1 MMKKTISNRIDK
13 LHKNSKAERK
23 TYALLTYDDE
33 CSKKRLD
40 LIQKR
45 LDKENKTSDEK
56 VKEIFEKI
64 GIKVD
69 LKNFNFTKIE

>member
-1 MMKKTISNRIDK
+1 MTIK
-13 LHKNSKAERK
+13 LER
-23 TYALLTYDDE
+23 TSYTYDDE

-56 VKEIFEKI
+56 VKEIFEEI
-64 GIKVD
+64 GVKVD
-69 LKNFNFTKIE
+69 LDNMNFTKE

>member
-1 MMKKTISNRIDK
+1 MTIK
-13 LHKNSKAERK
+13 LER
-23 TYALLTYDDE
+23 TSYTYDDE

-56 VKEIFEKI
+56 VKEIFEEI
-64 GIKVD
+64 GLKVD
-69 LKNFNFTKIE
+69 LDNMNFTKE

>member
-1 MMKKTISNRIDK
+1 MTIK
-13 LHKNSKAERK
+13 LER
-23 TYALLTYDDE
+23 TSYTYDDE

-56 VKEIFEKI
+56 VKEIFEEI
-64 GIKVD
+64 GVKVD
-69 LKNFNFTKIE
+69 LDNMNFTKNKCFK

>member
-1 MMKKTISNRIDK
+1 MTIK
-13 LHKNSKAERK
+13 LER
-23 TYALLTYDDE
+23 TSYTYDDE